1 MTIRT
6 FKKIIFLLLFMQSI
20 FQFAAAQSNHK
31 DLPFLQEYSEKFN
44 FEKSFPSSQL
54 IKVNCDRN
62 GVIQILSSTGI
73 LKPVA
78 AQILYPGKL
87 VADMSSR
94 PMKDKNIK
102 AINIYRKQ
110 FVYADDKVV
119 LSNAWA
125 GKLNAKHTI
134 PEVNLIDGDNDFGFL
149 ISDGTNLQ
157 FIKDS
162 SIAWK
167 SAVTDNIKNISFDQK
182 RNLFWILSSKSISTF
197 SVKDKILQT
206 VFTGEALTSFA
217 LARNNSELFVGTHNG
232 YFIIDA
238 NSKKQ
243 KGDYNRKLPNNG
255 ITSIKEIGKNIWFGS
270 SMGAFK
276 LKEDNK
282 FDYYASKRWLPSN
295 QVIDIE
301 SGPDNSILILTDK
314 GLWKIN

>member
-6 FKKIIFLLLFMQSI
+6 FKKIIFLLLFTQSI

-31 DLPFLQEYSEKFN
+31 DLPFIQEYSEKYN
-44 FEKSFPSSQL
+44 FEKSLNSSQL

-73 LKPVA
+73 LKLVA
-78 AQILYPGKL
+78 AQLLYPGKL

-125 GKLNAKHTI
+125 GKLNAKHTL
-134 PEVNLIDGDNDFGFL
+134 PEVNLMDGDNDFGFL

-157 FIKDS
+157 YIKDS
-162 SIAWK
+162 AIAWK
-167 SAVTDNIKNISFDQK
+167 GTVTENIKNIFFDQK
-182 RNLFWILSSKSISTF
+182 RNLFWLLSSRSISTF
-197 SVKDKILQT
+197 SLKDKILQS

-217 LARNNSELFVGTHNG
+217 LAHNNSELFVGTHNG
-232 YFIIDA
+232 YFILYADT
-238 NSKKQ
+238 KKQ
-243 KGDYNRKLPNNG
+243 KGDYYRKLPNND
-255 ITSIKEIGKNIWFGS
+255 ITSIKEIFRNLIATHFYVN
-270 SMGAFK
+270 F
-276 LKEDNK
+276 
-282 FDYYASKRWLPSN
+282 
-295 QVIDIE
+295 
-301 SGPDNSILILTDK
+301 SIHWSYKDAEISLLYIFE
-314 GLWKIN
+314 IF